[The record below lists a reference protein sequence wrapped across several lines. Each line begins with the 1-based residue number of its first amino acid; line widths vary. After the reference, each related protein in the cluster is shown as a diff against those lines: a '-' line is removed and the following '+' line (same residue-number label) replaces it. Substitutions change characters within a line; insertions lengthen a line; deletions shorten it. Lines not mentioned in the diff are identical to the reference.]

1 VFGRDC
7 RESTLNTLVL
17 AEGGEGFHSPSIA
30 EFFPPAL
37 LFEGTAF
44 QIDRIM
50 LIRFLMTALLV
61 AFFLI
66 AMRRPKL
73 VPRGVQNLGEYAL
86 DFVRIHIAEDILG
99 KEQGR
104 RFLPLLT
111 TFFFMIWAMNL
122 SGVIPLLNMPSS
134 AKIGVPLVLAL
145 LSYFVFNY
153 AGIKAQGLGPYLK
166 SNLFP
171 PGVPK
176 PLYVLV
182 TPIEFLSTFLLRPL
196 TLTVRL
202 MANMLAGHMTLV
214 LFFSAAWFLMFQA
227 GNLLLA
233 PVGALSLAMGF
244 AFTLFE
250 LLVQF
255 LQAYIFTLLT
265 AIYIDGALHAEH

>member
-1 VFGRDC
+1 M
-7 RESTLNTLVL
+7 L
-17 AEGGEGFHSPSIA
+17 AEGGEFHKPSIV
-30 EFFPPAL
+30 EFFPSAL
-37 LFEGTAF
+37 LFEGTPF

-50 LIRFLMTALLV
+50 LIRFLMTIVLV
-61 AFFLI
+61 AFFLV

-145 LSYFVFNY
+145 LSYVVFNY

-233 PVGALSLAMGF
+233 PVGAVSLAMGF